1 VSDLIVIESPFG
13 VVALSRDD
21 LQKALAAAAEI
32 RASVA
37 PANST
42 HAAATC
48 ESVGAHEPWLTA
60 QQCEAATGVPASWF
74 AEGARRGAIPFIRA
88 GHYVRFRLSDLKD
101 ALSQRPNDARTRNAR
116 VRAPQPVDSSHSS
129 GRTPKN
135 VASNVAPLRKN
146 GAGGEPG
153 AHQ

>member
-1 VSDLIVIESPFG
+1 MSDLIAIESPFG

-21 LQKALAAAAEI
+21 LQKALAAAAELP
-32 RASVA
+32 ASIA

-42 HAAATC
+42 HAATC

-88 GHYVRFRLSDLKD
+88 GHYVRFRLSDLTD
-101 ALSQRPNDARTRNAR
+101 ALAQRPNDARTRNAR
-116 VRAPQPVDSSHSS
+116 VRAPQPVDSSRVT
-129 GRTPKN
+129 GRESRN

-146 GAGGEPG
+146 GVGTSGE
-153 AHQ
+153 AAR